1 MLPKPRPARPALML
15 TLLPLLLSACA
26 STPSSSPPVPGPVI
40 PPLPTEAR
48 QPDLPQFSAKALS
61 DIEQWQRRLTA
72 PSSPASSASGPMT
85 R

>member
-1 MLPKPRPARPALML
+1 MLPNNARGRPALML

-26 STPSSSPPVPGPVI
+26 STPSSSPPAPRPVI
-40 PPLPTEAR
+40 PPLPMPAR
-48 QPDLPQFSAKALS
+48 QADLPQFSARALS
-61 DIEQWQRRLTA
+61 DIERWQKRLTE